1 MPLHGRQLGVLGKE
15 LEQNESQTGRDMPC
29 SLTIAR
35 MSLPPPMYS
44 MEKLPISFIPTEAS
58 GSLRFQSFTSVDL
71 NIKRYDS
78 FDQTRTLTKEILD
91 RRENKANFF

>member
-35 MSLPPPMYS
+35 MSPFYVMA
-44 MEKLPISFIPTEAS
+44 KLPIYFIPTEAS
-58 GSLRFQSFTSVDL
+58 GSFEFESFISVDL

-78 FDQTRTLTKEILD
+78 FDQTCTLTKEILD